1 MAVKAYVIHHAP
13 GRIRLRVPERRHQ
26 ASFFADLQERLS
38 KCGNVTAAE
47 ANPLTGGVLV
57 RYTGEIEAVVAQAL
71 SNGLHEIVDIE
82 NSPPPVATVTE
93 RVRDQFARIDEAVK
107 RQTAGEID
115 ARSLAILGLLGT
127 AFAQILRGDILG
139 PAIPLLW
146 YASQMATLPEQR
158 HTHRRRSQ
166 S

>member
-1 MAVKAYVIHHAP
+1 MAVKAYVVHHAP
-13 GRIRLRVPERRHQ
+13 GRIRLRIPERRHH

-38 KCGNVTAAE
+38 KCANVTAAE
-47 ANPLTGGVLV
+47 ANPLTGGILV
-57 RYTGEIEAVVAQAL
+57 RYTGEIDAVVAQAL

-82 NSPPPVATVTE
+82 MSPPPVPAVAE
-93 RVRDQFARIDEAVK
+93 RVRDQFARIDDMVK
-107 RQTAGEID
+107 RRTAGEVD

-127 AFAQILRGDILG
+127 AFARVLRGDIFG

-146 YASQMATLPEQR
+146 YASQMTTLPEQPR
-158 HTHRRRSQ
+158 AQERRSQ